1 MSVNPKKL
9 ALLNALE
16 NSLGIVTS
24 ACREVGLSRETHYRW
39 IKEDDEY
46 AKAVSDLKNV
56 SLDFAEAKLFR
67 LMKAENTS
75 AIIFYLKTQGK
86 NRGYVERQEV
96 AGVAESPLSFKWTE
110 GDD

>member
-9 ALLNALE
+9 SLLKALE

-24 ACREVGLSRETHYRW
+24 ACREAGLSRETHYRW

-46 AKAVSDLKNV
+46 AKAVSNLKNV
-56 SLDFAEAKLFR
+56 ALDFAEAKLFR

-75 AIIFYLKTQGK
+75 AVIFYLKTQGK